1 MNNQVS
7 TKEFLVLLFGKCTD
21 GCITITTLPD
31 ARTEHIPV
39 QQLDKAAEH
48 IAVHGRT
55 SNTYYGTALRCEG
68 LSANVRGSAGQV
80 HTVVC
85 MYADIDIVGPA
96 HKETHLPQTTEEAI
110 TFVNTLKVKPS
121 IIVQSGNGIHAI
133 WLLDVPFIIHN
144 EDEREHIRNVSA
156 GFGIYVVEEGRKN
169 GWKLDNVQDVARMLR
184 TPGTLNF
191 KSDPPKACEVL
202 QAEDIRY
209 PLDVFEGFK
218 RTVEDTVFETSSDA
232 ARSILIGPAE
242 RMCGRCAFI
251 DDCIQNA
258 AALPEPK
265 WHAFLSIVS
274 ITENGQE
281 KAHEWSESYPGY
293 SYDQTQS
300 YCERAIQMNRPCS
313 CRYIRDGLGF
323 ECPEQGC
330 GVKGP
335 IVFAYRTK
343 EEQVEMLLSK
353 DLTREEALDTHNIL
367 LVKYASEHLY
377 AQYIRLKE
385 KYSKLKISSRDLEK
399 LMKLT
404 AADAASKASTA
415 SQDFDKA
422 LVLDGIDTE
431 GMILPKGWDVDMK
444 GVRHLQ
450 VLDGIPYIKAAFSA
464 PVFITRR
471 LTNVDKEEIRL
482 ELAFYCDHHWKKL
495 IALRGDL
502 MDKSKIVKYANQG
515 LPVTSETSKEA
526 VQYIEAFE
534 TVNRDNLPTHRQI
547 ERMGWIDSKEFFPY
561 HMDSIAVYD
570 GANDESHRII
580 SAVVP
585 HGDKE
590 KWLEMAA
597 KLRTMHAARVML
609 AASFA
614 SVLLYPLQQRPFILH
629 LWANSRSGKT
639 AVLKAAISIYGDPN
653 VLLRSYNSTAVGIE
667 RTAAIMQNIPLALDE
682 LQSLSMKYENLARMT
697 YMLGNGIGKMRGD
710 RTGGTQN
717 QPTWRNTILSTGEQ
731 PITSENSMD
740 GESTR
745 VMELYAPPI
754 DDTDFARE
762 VHQTVAEHYGF
773 AGQMFMDYLFR
784 EYALEKDTCRL
795 REAYIAFRDEFTSD
809 YEMIFDKCTSIYRDY
824 AALLSFAD
832 YVSSK
837 AVFGADDQKAYGGAW
852 ELGVNLLEALK
863 KDAKNDAVERAW
875 TAVNEWVVSN
885 KDHFE
890 VKRGDLPSN
899 NYGTEHEPIY
909 GRYAPKDEK
918 LYILPGA
925 LSRMLTNNGFSPEKS
940 VKGFKERGY
949 ISGKQEQHRVGKGS
963 VKVII
968 ANIKLDYTQYDPP
981 LLE

>member
-1 MNNQVS
+1 
-7 TKEFLVLLFGKCTD
+7 
-21 GCITITTLPD
+21 
-31 ARTEHIPV
+31 
-39 QQLDKAAEH
+39 
-48 IAVHGRT
+48 
-55 SNTYYGTALRCEG
+55 
-68 LSANVRGSAGQV
+68 
-80 HTVVC
+80 
-85 MYADIDIVGPA
+85 
-96 HKETHLPQTTEEAI
+96 
-110 TFVNTLKVKPS
+110 
-121 IIVQSGNGIHAI
+121 
-133 WLLDVPFIIHN
+133 
-144 EDEREHIRNVSA
+144 
-156 GFGIYVVEEGRKN
+156 
-169 GWKLDNVQDVARMLR
+169 
-184 TPGTLNF
+184 
-191 KSDPPKACEVL
+191 
-202 QAEDIRY
+202 
-209 PLDVFEGFK
+209 
-218 RTVEDTVFETSSDA
+218 
-232 ARSILIGPAE
+232 
-242 RMCGRCAFI
+242 MCGRCAFI

-404 AADAASKASTA
+404 AADAA
-415 SQDFDKA
+415 
-422 LVLDGIDTE
+422 
-431 GMILPKGWDVDMK
+431 
-444 GVRHLQ
+444 
-450 VLDGIPYIKAAFSA
+450 
-464 PVFITRR
+464 
-471 LTNVDKEEIRL
+471 
-482 ELAFYCDHHWKKL
+482 
-495 IALRGDL
+495 
-502 MDKSKIVKYANQG
+502 
-515 LPVTSETSKEA
+515 
-526 VQYIEAFE
+526 
-534 TVNRDNLPTHRQI
+534 
-547 ERMGWIDSKEFFPY
+547 SKEFFPY

-832 YVSSK
+832 YLSSK

-890 VKRGDLPSN
+890 VKRGDLTSN
-899 NYGTEHEPIY
+899 DYSIEHEPIY

-925 LSRMLTNNGFSPEKS
+925 LSRMLTDNGFSPEKS

-968 ANIKLDYTQYDPP
+968 ANIRLDYTQYDPP